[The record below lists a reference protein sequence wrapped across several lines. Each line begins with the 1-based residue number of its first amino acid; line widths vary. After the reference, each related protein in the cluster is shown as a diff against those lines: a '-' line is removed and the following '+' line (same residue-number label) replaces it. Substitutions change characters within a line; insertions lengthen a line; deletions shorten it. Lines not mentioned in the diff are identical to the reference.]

1 MYYIYVGG
9 GGGGGKA
16 KTRREEASWEAD
28 RIPCVCTH
36 MLFFL
41 FLPPAQWGSINFWGT
56 LPALS
61 FLPPPSEGVA
71 ALAPLLLR
79 VQPWVFGKPE
89 EERGEGGKE
98 RGRQH
103 SVMQLSVVV
112 VALIYVKRKNRR
124 RRGLCAMA
132 ASRSLLHVSLLFY
145 CTLFREKELRVDY

>member
-1 MYYIYVGG
+1 MGG
-9 GGGGGKA
+9 RRGGGKA

-41 FLPPAQWGSINFWGT
+41 FLPPAKWGSINFWGT

-61 FLPPPSEGVA
+61 FLPHPPSKGVA
-71 ALAPLLLR
+71 APAPLLFR

-89 EERGEGGKE
+89 EKRGEGGKE

-103 SVMQLSVVV
+103 SVMQLSVLGV
-112 VALIYVKRKNRR
+112 YGERKNRIGGVYVR
-124 RRGLCAMA
+124 WQPA
-132 ASRSLLHVSLLFY
+132 ASRSLLHVSLPFD
-145 CTLFREKELRVDY
+145 FISRKRP

>member
-41 FLPPAQWGSINFWGT
+41 FLPPAKWGSINFWGT

-103 SVMQLSVVV
+103 SVMQLSV
-112 VALIYVKRKNRR
+112 AAAAAAATLIYVERKNRIGGFYVR
-124 RRGLCAMA
+124 WQP
-132 ASRSLLHVSLLFY
+132 SRSLLHVSLPFD
-145 CTLFREKELRVDY
+145 FISRKRP